1 MVAGRNLLYDA
12 GLLQINKV
20 PVPIICVGNLTVGG
34 TGKTPMVSWLTNYF
48 SRQGKKV
55 AILTRGYKRHN
66 SQKPLILLPG
76 EKNQYGVNELGDEAA
91 MLHARHPHTALVLDV
106 NRSRGARTIY
116 SCWSPDIIIMDD
128 GFQHRRLQRNLN
140 IIMIDSQRLFGNGFL
155 LPAGSLRE
163 PISALQRADLV
174 IFNKFD
180 AHDPLFASKSRRIFD
195 YLSPERMFTAS
206 YQLTSLYNLNQP
218 PRRFR
223 IDQLQ
228 AKKVLAFAGIANPG
242 YFFRQLETM
251 GLKLQST
258 LSFPDHA
265 NYKLKNLQ
273 KISRLADNCQFAVT
287 TAKDAVKIAEIPE
300 TQHLLPPLLV
310 ADVKLQIDLQH
321 RFIELLES
329 RLSWGGA
336 HLNTTE

>member
-12 GLLQINKV
+12 GLLQTNKV

-55 AILTRGYKRHN
+55 AILTRGYKRRD

-76 EKNQYGVNELGDEAA
+76 EENQHGVNELGDEAA
-91 MLHARHPHTALVLDV
+91 MLHARHPHAALVLDV
-106 NRSRGARTIY
+106 DRSRGARTIC

-140 IIMIDSQRLFGNGFL
+140 IIMVDSQRLFGNGFL

-180 AHDPLFASKSRRIFD
+180 AHDPLFANKCRRVFD
-195 YLSPERMFTAS
+195 FISPEKLFTAS
-206 YQLTSLYNLNQP
+206 YQLKSLYNLNRP
-218 PRRFR
+218 SRRFR

-228 AKKVLAFAGIANPG
+228 AKKVLAFAGIANPD
-242 YFFRQLETM
+242 YFFHQLKNL
-251 GLKLQST
+251 GIKLQDS
-258 LSFPDHA
+258 LPFADHIS
-265 NYKLKNLQ
+265 YDLKSLQ

-287 TAKDAVKIAEIPE
+287 TAKDAVKIAKIPE
-300 TQHLLPPLLV
+300 VQHLLPPLLV
-310 ADVKLQIDLQH
+310 ADVKLQLDLQH

-329 RLSWGGA
+329 RLSLGRV
-336 HLNTTE
+336 TS